1 MGRLSP
7 LSGHLKRMRFGI
19 GGTTLR
25 VDRSSIMIRCS
36 FVVIHEIEI
45 HENATVFLKIRARRL
60 CNYDLPYERCNQ
72 RMMFS
77 PSNVSRT
84 ETPFA
89 P

>member
-45 HENATVFLKIRARRL
+45 HENATVFLKIRAR
-60 CNYDLPYERCNQ
+60 DGFAIMIF
-72 RMMFS
+72 RMS
-77 PSNVSRT
+77 GVTRG
-84 ETPFA
+84 
-89 P
+89 